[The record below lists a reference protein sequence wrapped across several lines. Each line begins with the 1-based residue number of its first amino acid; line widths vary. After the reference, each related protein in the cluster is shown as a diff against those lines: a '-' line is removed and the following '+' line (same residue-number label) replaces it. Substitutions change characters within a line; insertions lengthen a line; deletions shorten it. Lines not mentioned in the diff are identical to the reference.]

1 MKKSEFFGFH
11 VKRQIN
17 IIPVLCGLMNT
28 LFDGFSK
35 KLKPEGIKWKQGFI
49 VQHRSMSESVYK
61 SLEIEYI

>member
-1 MKKSEFFGFH
+1 
-11 VKRQIN
+11 
-17 IIPVLCGLMNT
+17 MNT

-49 VQHRSMSESVYK
+49 VQNRSMSESVYK

>member
-1 MKKSEFFGFH
+1 
-11 VKRQIN
+11 
-17 IIPVLCGLMNT
+17 MNT

-61 SLEIEYI
+61 SLEIEYFSCTILVHSFILKNT

>member
-1 MKKSEFFGFH
+1 M
-11 VKRQIN
+11 N
-17 IIPVLCGLMNT
+17 I

-49 VQHRSMSESVYK
+49 VQNRSMSENVYN